1 MAYSCPITCKEI
13 APLLCD
19 SVEKMISK
27 HIISESRQ
35 LPVCT
40 RTVGS
45 KVRLIQIL
53 LEALQKRT
61 RTRRMTGMCYVAKG
75 RWAGEIFQAEIM
87 AQRLR
92 GHLVLRILLVI

>member
-13 APLLCD
+13 APLLCV

-27 HIISESRQ
+27 HIMSESRQ

-45 KVRLIQIL
+45 KVRITQIL
-53 LEALQKRT
+53 LEAFQRRT
-61 RTRRMTGMCYVAKG
+61 RMRRMTEMCYVAKG
-75 RWAGEIFQAEIM
+75 RWAGEMFQAEIM
-87 AQRLR
+87 VQRLR
-92 GHLVLRILLVI
+92 GHQVLRILLVI